1 MRVFAALPLP
11 EQAVEKLGK
20 LAEELKTRY
29 PELKVVKP
37 QGMHITMVFF
47 GELNQ
52 EQVLGVMRAMDSPE
66 LKMASIQA
74 VMGGVGQF
82 PPKGQ
87 PRVIYCPIQ
96 KGGPEIGY
104 LYRVYY
110 RLVSGVQGLS
120 LEDERDFTPHVTL
133 ARNRVA
139 RTRVARTRVDRRREN
154 RISLSEVEELF
165 QFEYSLILDRLVL
178 YQSILRP
185 QGAEYKVM
193 KTVVLGRV

>member
-11 EQAVEKLGK
+11 DRAVEKLGG
-20 LAEELKTRY
+20 LAAELKARY

-37 QGMHITMVFF
+37 QGMHVTMVFF

-52 EQVLGVMRAMDSPE
+52 DQILEVMRVMDSPE
-66 LKMASIQA
+66 LKVASIQA

-87 PRVIYCPIQ
+87 PRVIYCPIT
-96 KGGPEIGY
+96 KGVPEISY
-104 LYRVYY
+104 LYRLYFQ
-110 RLVSGVQGLS
+110 LLS
-120 LEDERDFTPHVTL
+120 NIGSISIEEQRDFTPHITL
-133 ARNRVA
+133 ARNKGA
-139 RTRVARTRVDRRREN
+139 PIA
-154 RISLSEVEELF
+154 LSEVEEF
-165 QFEYSLILDRLVL
+165 FRFEFSLILDRLVL

-193 KTVVLGRV
+193 KTVMLG

>member
-1 MRVFAALPLP
+1 MRIFAALPLP
-11 EQAVEKLGK
+11 QQAVEKLGR
-20 LAEELKTRY
+20 LGAELKARY
-29 PELKVVKP
+29 PDLKVVKP
-37 QGMHITMVFF
+37 NGMHITMIFF

-52 EQVLGVMRAMDSPE
+52 EQLLEVMKVMDSPE
-66 LKMASIQA
+66 LKTASIQA

-104 LYRVYY
+104 LYGVYH
-110 RLVSGVQGLS
+110 RLVSRLPGLS
-120 LEDERDFTPHVTL
+120 LEAERDFTPHITL
-133 ARNRVA
+133 ARNR
-139 RTRVARTRVDRRREN
+139 REHGRES
-154 RISLSEVEELF
+154 RICLPEVEELF
-165 QFEYSLILDRLVL
+165 RFEYSLILDRLVL

-193 KTVVLGRV
+193 KTVALGRG

>member
-11 EQAVEKLGK
+11 DQAVEKLGK
-20 LAEELKTRY
+20 LAAELKARY
-29 PELKVVKP
+29 PDLKAVKP
-37 QGMHITMVFF
+37 HGMHITMVFF

-52 EQVLGVMRAMDSPE
+52 EQILAVMRAMDSPE
-66 LKMASIQA
+66 LKLASIQA

-96 KGGPEIGY
+96 KGAPEIGY

-110 RLVSGVQGLS
+110 RLVSGVEGLS
-120 LEDERDFTPHVTL
+120 LEGERDFTPHVTL

-139 RTRVARTRVDRRREN
+139 GSKGERTRAS
-154 RISLSEVEELF
+154 RIALSEVEELF
-165 QFEYSLILDRLVL
+165 RFEYSLILDRLVL

-193 KTVVLGRV
+193 KTVALG

>member
-139 RTRVARTRVDRRREN
+139 RTRVDRRREN

>member
-11 EQAVEKLGK
+11 EQAVEKLGR
-20 LAEELKTRY
+20 LAEELQARY
-29 PELKVVKP
+29 PDLKVVKP
-37 QGMHITMVFF
+37 SGMHVTMVFF

-52 EQVLGVMRAMDSPE
+52 EQILGVMRVMDSPE

-87 PRVIYCPIQ
+87 PRVIYCPIS
-96 KGGPEIGY
+96 KGSPEIGY
-104 LYRVYY
+104 LYRVYH
-110 RLVSGVQGLS
+110 RLVSGVEGLS
-120 LEDERDFTPHVTL
+120 LEAERDFTPHITL
-133 ARNRVA
+133 ARNR
-139 RTRVARTRVDRRREN
+139 RELSRAS

-165 QFEYSLILDRLVL
+165 RFEYSLILDRLVL

>member
-1 MRVFAALPLP
+1 MRIFAALPLP
-11 EQAVEKLGK
+11 QAAVEKLES
-20 LAEELKTRY
+20 LAAELKARY
-29 PELKVVKP
+29 PDLKVVKP
-37 QGMHITMVFF
+37 GGMHITMIFF

-52 EQVLGVMRAMDSPE
+52 EQTLEVMKAMDSQE
-66 LKMASIQA
+66 LKTASIQA

-104 LYRVYY
+104 LYRIYY
-110 RLVSGVQGLS
+110 RLVSAVPVLH
-120 LEDERDFTPHVTL
+120 LEAERAFTPHITL
-133 ARNRVA
+133 ARSRGERS
-139 RTRVARTRVDRRREN
+139 RTSS
-154 RISLSEVEELF
+154 ISLSDVEELF

-185 QGAEYKVM
+185 RGAEYKVM
-193 KTVVLGRV
+193 KTVALGRG

>member
-11 EQAVEKLGK
+11 DQAVEKLGK
-20 LAEELKTRY
+20 LAAELKARY
-29 PELKVVKP
+29 PDLKAVKP
-37 QGMHITMVFF
+37 HGMHITMVFF

-52 EQVLGVMRAMDSPE
+52 EQILAVMRAMDSPE
-66 LKMASIQA
+66 LKLASIQA

-110 RLVSGVQGLS
+110 RLISGVEGLS
-120 LEDERDFTPHVTL
+120 LEGERDFTPHVTL

-139 RTRVARTRVDRRREN
+139 RSKEDRTRES
-154 RISLSEVEELF
+154 RIALSEVEALF
-165 QFEYSLILDRLVL
+165 RFEYSLILDRLVL

-193 KTVVLGRV
+193 KTVALG